1 MAKLKQGQLTLF
13 LKGSDTET
21 QPVEE
26 ERESEESVDSQPPT
40 KKTKHREV
48 DLIKAGIVS
57 LRGLVW
63 GRTKVAK
70 VCSALSVVNTIKQL
84 NG

>member
-26 ERESEESVDSQPPT
+26 ERESEGSVDSQPPT
-40 KKTKHREV
+40 KKAKHRESGFDQSWYCEFAWAV
-48 DLIKAGIVS
+48 MEEDDVQSVTWTLS
-57 LRGLVW
+57 LQSLM
-63 GRTKVAK
+63 
-70 VCSALSVVNTIKQL
+70 QL
-84 NG
+84 LQE